1 MKLYQVIMG
10 TLLMTLL
17 MGCEGNNNKTTETNL
32 GTPRNTIKKSIKSD
46 VISGQ
51 IVIQQRVAL
60 PANAVVTVTL
70 ADTSI
75 AELPALI
82 LSQKYYDTRGK
93 QSPFSFELSYQKDEI
108 RPNAHLSVR
117 ATVSVEGD
125 LWFVSSVESVVIN
138 NGVTQ
143 GIELLLVPVQ

>member
-10 TLLMTLL
+10 FVLMTLL
-17 MGCEGNNNKTTETNL
+17 MGCEENNKTTETKL
-32 GTPRNTIKKSIKSD
+32 GAPHHTTKKSIKSD

-51 IVIQQRVAL
+51 IIIQQRVAL
-60 PANAVVTVTL
+60 PANAVVRVTL

-82 LSQKYYDTRGK
+82 LSQKYYDTHGK
-93 QSPFSFELSYQKDEI
+93 QSPFPFELSYQKDEI
-108 RPNAHLSVR
+108 RPNAQLSVR

-125 LWFVSSVESVVIN
+125 LWFISSVDSVVIN

>member
-10 TLLMTLL
+10 LILMTLL
-17 MGCEGNNNKTTETNL
+17 MGCEGNNNKAKEAKLDRSHDTTN
-32 GTPRNTIKKSIKSD
+32 RSIESG

-51 IVIQQRVAL
+51 VVIQQRVAL
-60 PANAVVTVTL
+60 PVNAVVTVTL

-82 LSQKYYDTRGK
+82 LSQKYYDTQGK
-93 QSPFSFELSYQKDEI
+93 QSPFPFELSYQKDEI
-108 RPNAHLSVR
+108 RSSAHLVVR

-125 LWFVSSVESVVIN
+125 IWFISNVESVVIN
-138 NGVTQ
+138 NGVTRD
-143 GIELLLVPVQ
+143 IELRLVPAQ